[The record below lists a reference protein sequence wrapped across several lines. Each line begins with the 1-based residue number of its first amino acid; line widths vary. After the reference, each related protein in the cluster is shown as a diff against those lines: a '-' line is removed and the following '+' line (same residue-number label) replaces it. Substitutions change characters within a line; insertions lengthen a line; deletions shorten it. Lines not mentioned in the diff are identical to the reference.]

1 MQFDIDSPES
11 VRCWLEGTCGIELT
25 ALQGKV
31 MSLKVGQAE
40 TPRFA
45 AEQIEFFN
53 TNGYLS
59 GPCVLSDEQ
68 IDTLKR
74 PIDDIVKGRVDFP
87 KHLKTG
93 GDLASTKIV
102 NLFRHDPV
110 FEEIKGT
117 PAIGA
122 LAHDLLEAPVRIWED
137 QMILKTPFERET
149 ALAWHQDYTYWN
161 HVAPA
166 K

>member
-74 PIDDIVKGRVDFP
+74 PIDDIVKGRVDRSNKLRQP
-87 KHLKTG
+87 SLRSRWSHRRMVEQLTCPERAVCWVRS
-93 GDLASTKIV
+93 DRTSTASRSRV
-102 NLFRHDPV
+102 PS
-110 FEEIKGT
+110 
-117 PAIGA
+117 
-122 LAHDLLEAPVRIWED
+122 LLSAR
-137 QMILKTPFERET
+137 
-149 ALAWHQDYTYWN
+149 
-161 HVAPA
+161 
-166 K
+166 